1 MQTDACV
8 FEGSPVSLDPTV
20 ADPVV
25 TNPVGIDPAVIDPTA
40 LAAHADLD
48 LCVRQHVD
56 PIATGEPAALI
67 RGEYLRCGAF
77 GEGLLQR
84 LSASLRIPSVGQLP
98 AQTFARVPV
107 HERGKVQKSALR
119 WDIGHL
125 RTPDPTWPID
135 RHGPHEVG
143 PDLVLWVL
151 IARVWLVED
160 RNRPHAPY
168 KTARDGDRSC
178 GRCVAGIAPFDAT
191 RITAFPRTAFLCP
204 PETAGSANSRPLAG
218 NTA

>member
-8 FEGSPVSLDPTV
+8 FEGSPVSLDPAVANPAVADPAVADPVV

-77 GEGLLQR
+77 LRGPSSAPQR
-84 LSASLRIPSVGQLP
+84 KP
-98 AQTFARVPV
+98 
-107 HERGKVQKSALR
+107 
-119 WDIGHL
+119 
-125 RTPDPTWPID
+125 
-135 RHGPHEVG
+135 PH
-143 PDLVLWVL
+143 P
-151 IARVWLVED
+151 
-160 RNRPHAPY
+160 
-168 KTARDGDRSC
+168 
-178 GRCVAGIAPFDAT
+178 
-191 RITAFPRTAFLCP
+191 
-204 PETAGSANSRPLAG
+204 
-218 NTA
+218 

>member
-1 MQTDACV
+1 
-8 FEGSPVSLDPTV
+8 
-20 ADPVV
+20 
-25 TNPVGIDPAVIDPTA
+25 
-40 LAAHADLD
+40 
-48 LCVRQHVD
+48 
-56 PIATGEPAALI
+56 
-67 RGEYLRCGAF
+67 
-77 GEGLLQR
+77 
-84 LSASLRIPSVGQLP
+84 
-98 AQTFARVPV
+98 
-107 HERGKVQKSALR
+107 
-119 WDIGHL
+119 
-125 RTPDPTWPID
+125 
-135 RHGPHEVG
+135 
-143 PDLVLWVL
+143 VLWVL

>member
-8 FEGSPVSLDPTV
+8 FEGSPVLLDPVV

-25 TNPVGIDPAVIDPTA
+25 TDPAVNDPAVIDPKA
-40 LAAHADLD
+40 LAAHADFD
-48 LCVRQHVD
+48 LCVRRHVD
-56 PIATGEPAALI
+56 PIATGELAALI
-67 RGEYLRCGAF
+67 RGEYLRCGPL

-107 HERGKVQKSALR
+107 YERRKVQKSAPR
-119 WDIGHL
+119 WDTGHI

-135 RHGPHEVG
+135 RQGPHEVG

-160 RNRPHAPY
+160 WNRPHAPY

-204 PETAGSANSRPLAG
+204 PETAGSANSRL
-218 NTA
+218 

>member
-8 FEGSPVSLDPTV
+8 FGGLPVSLDPAVT
-20 ADPVV
+20 DPVIAELAV
-25 TNPVGIDPAVIDPTA
+25 IDHAVIDPTA
-40 LAAHADLD
+40 LAAYAVLD
-48 LCVRQHVD
+48 LCVRRHVD
-56 PIATGEPAALI
+56 PIATGELAAVI

-77 GEGLLQR
+77 GEDLFQR

-107 HERGKVQKSALR
+107 HERGKVQKSAPR
-119 WDIGHL
+119 WDIGHI
-125 RTPDPTWPID
+125 RTPDPTWPMD

-204 PETAGSANSRPLAG
+204 PETAGSANSRP
-218 NTA
+218 